1 MQFIPRTTMRTVTL
15 LACAALLAL
24 AAWAQP
30 ERSRNGVDFSNW
42 KYGAEGMLEATQQ
55 YEVDPKPILLY
66 FYTDWCGY
74 CRQFER
80 ELLTSKELQNFLED
94 EVIAVRINP
103 ERDNGARISR
113 RYGVRGFPALFVH
126 SSESKVISRVD
137 RMKVVEGRPQL
148 MTPAEFIDVVRQ
160 AGSR

>member
-1 MQFIPRTTMRTVTL
+1 MKSISRTTARSAAVLTL
-15 LACAALLAL
+15 LLLCALV
-24 AAWAQP
+24 AWAQP
-30 ERSRNGVDFSNW
+30 DGSRNGVDFSTW
-42 KYGAEGMLEATQQ
+42 KYGPEGMLEASQQ
-55 YEVDPKPILLY
+55 YEADPKPILLY

-80 ELLTSKELQNFLED
+80 ELLTSKELQNYLED